1 MTYGKHHTHSIIPVS
16 AFLQMLRFERDC
28 LAPLVLCPFCRKKSQ
43 LLFHVR
49 KPCCPLLSL
58 TALQRN
64 QKTWK
69 RREPI
74 QIHLPLH
81 EQRSLA
87 LICQM
92 QDAALPEIPAA
103 EKKHRRTAAHIQNK
117 VWPLLQRNIRHRK
130 CTGDGKPRLMRSHL
144 PSPEIHARQCMQER
158 FPALFIMREHTMPH
172 GDRFLGVKDA
182 ICLPLH
188 RFSKFLLRHLRI
200 SFPAPSKRVR
210 IHQKPELLTPKSGS
224 LQ

>member
-28 LAPLVLCPFCRKKSQ
+28 LATLILCPFCRKKSQ
-43 LLFHVR
+43 LLFQVR

-64 QKTWK
+64 QKTGK

-92 QDAALPEIPAA
+92 QDAALLEIPAA
-103 EKKHRRTAAHIQNK
+103 EKKHRRTAAHI
-117 VWPLLQRNIRHRK
+117 
-130 CTGDGKPRLMRSHL
+130 
-144 PSPEIHARQCMQER
+144 
-158 FPALFIMREHTMPH
+158 
-172 GDRFLGVKDA
+172 
-182 ICLPLH
+182 
-188 RFSKFLLRHLRI
+188 
-200 SFPAPSKRVR
+200 
-210 IHQKPELLTPKSGS
+210 
-224 LQ
+224 